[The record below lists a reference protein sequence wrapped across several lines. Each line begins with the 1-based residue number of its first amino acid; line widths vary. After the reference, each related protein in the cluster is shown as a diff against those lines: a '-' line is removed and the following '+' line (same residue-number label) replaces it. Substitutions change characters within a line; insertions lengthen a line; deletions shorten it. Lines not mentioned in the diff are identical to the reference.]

1 MKGYVEVLDKRD
13 EWLKYYLL
21 NSGYKL
27 SEFRND
33 LDFYY
38 LGKNGNQYCDLRCP
52 YIFTLN
58 DGVYPT
64 ININKDI
71 IFKQENNLLTV
82 LGLLKLMIENRHGYR
97 NRILI
102 LGFGDLAQKIAHC
115 LKQYH
120 NTITIANRNNKDDVI
135 IKQRGYQHVDL
146 KHIEGEFDVIIN
158 TIPKETICYQTF
170 DKSVIY
176 DLATTISINHASY
189 YSYRSLPG
197 MFFPRQSAK
206 LIFHTMDRVMRNVK
220 K

>member
-1 MKGYVEVLDKRD
+1 MSRVLDKRD

-71 IFKQENNLLTV
+71 IF
-82 LGLLKLMIENRHGYR
+82 
-97 NRILI
+97 
-102 LGFGDLAQKIAHC
+102 
-115 LKQYH
+115 
-120 NTITIANRNNKDDVI
+120 
-135 IKQRGYQHVDL
+135 
-146 KHIEGEFDVIIN
+146 
-158 TIPKETICYQTF
+158 
-170 DKSVIY
+170 
-176 DLATTISINHASY
+176 
-189 YSYRSLPG
+189 
-197 MFFPRQSAK
+197 
-206 LIFHTMDRVMRNVK
+206 
-220 K
+220 